1 MPLCS
6 RYPASWS
13 RKVGLGCGSG
23 HFALLKALPAKHW
36 ASLRRLARH
45 SGFTL
50 ASGTDGLGFNSLV
63 VAAILRQSQSL
74 GPFALAV
81 FATFGFVL
89 ELLIVEE
96 ELFTGGENEVGAAV
110 NTL

>member
-1 MPLCS
+1 M
-6 RYPASWS
+6 A
-13 RKVGLGCGSG
+13 LGRGSG
-23 HFALLKALPAKHW
+23 HFSLLKALPAKHW
-36 ASLRRLARH
+36 ASLRRLERY

-81 FATFGFVL
+81 FATFRFVL

-96 ELFTGGENEVGAAV
+96 KLFTSGENEVGAAV
-110 NTL
+110 HTL